1 MSGATPTRKSVQ
13 AVVEETT
20 AGTPV
25 DPSAGTQVLAL
36 QEGFDVSPSFETIDN
51 VELSPS
57 VDTKAPIIGLENPES
72 TIGHYFR
79 HSGVE
84 ATRPNYD
91 VLIKA
96 SLGSVT
102 AAPSQSTTTT
112 GSTSGDINSRA
123 VIKLNSGGSNYP
135 RGSAVLIK
143 DSTNGYSIR
152 NVYSVSGNDL
162 SLQFNLGGP
171 APSSSIGVGR
181 PILYSTNDELP
192 SLTHWVYRSNG
203 TATEAITG
211 ARVAS
216 MNMTANVGEALNME
230 FSLNGTGYYFD
241 PVRVDSDDR
250 YLDFNLGAG
259 ALAAT
264 VNAKLYKSPHELASA
279 LETAMTATGAT
290 GTFIVDYKDYG
301 AASGKYYIAHSGG
314 VLNLLWN
321 TGSNTANTVGDAIG
335 FSVAADDTGASGY
348 FADSAMSWAA
358 PYSSTADSDVNP
370 LIVKNNEVLF
380 GTFERT
386 ICTEVQEMS
395 FNVENTLQ
403 DVRDICSESGVGEKL
418 LAQRVVTV
426 ELLMTLKKH
435 DAKAFEQFRLGDTV
449 SFAYNGGTKVGG
461 NWVAGKCVNA
471 ALIEARIT
479 EFQVTDTD
487 DVVTLSI
494 TLQGVANSSG
504 LGIAYINML

>member
-25 DPSAGTQVLAL
+25 DVSAGTQVLAL
-36 QEGFDVSPSFETIDN
+36 QEGFDMTPSFDTIDN

-57 VDTKAPIIGLENPES
+57 VDTKAPILGLENPES

-102 AAPSQSTTTT
+102 AAPSQSSTTT
-112 GSTSGDINSRA
+112 GSTSGDLNARA
-123 VIKLNSGGSNYP
+123 VIKLASGGSNYP
-135 RGSAVLIK
+135 RGAAVMIK
-143 DSTNGYSIR
+143 DSSNGYSVR

-162 SLQFNLGGP
+162 SLQFNLGNA
-171 APSSSIGVGR
+171 APGSSVGVGR

-192 SLTHWVYRSNG
+192 SLTHWIYRSNG
-203 TATEAITG
+203 TAIEAMAG
-211 ARVAS
+211 SRVAS
-216 MNMTANVGEALNME
+216 MTMTANVGEALNME

-259 ALAAT
+259 ALAAS
-264 VNAKLYKSPHELASA
+264 VNAKLYKSPHELASS
-279 LETAMTATGAT
+279 LKSAMENTGAT
-290 GTFIVDYKDYG
+290 GTFTVTYNDYG

-314 VLNLLWN
+314 TLNLLWN
-321 TGSNTANTVGDAIG
+321 TGTNTANSIGDAIG
-335 FSVAADDTGASGY
+335 YSLASNDTGATGY
-348 FADSAMSWAA
+348 FSDTAMSWAA

-386 ICTEVQEMS
+386 ICTEVQEMTMT
-395 FNVENTLQ
+395 VENTLQ

-418 LAQRVVTV
+418 LASRTVSV

-449 SFAYNGGTKVGG
+449 SFAYNGGTKTGG

-471 ALIEARIT
+471 CLMEARIT
-479 EFQVTDTD
+479 DFAVTDTD

-504 LGIAYINML
+504 YGIAYINLL